1 VILKI
6 YQSMVVE

>member
-6 YQSMVVE
+6 ARNF

>member
-6 YQSMVVE
+6 RS